1 MSSSQ
6 RVDRVLVSGSFWTSV
21 GEVSGALADLVTSIV
36 AARVLELRDFGLFG
50 AAMLVLAILDQFSQ
64 TGFESALVQKSDDPK
79 SFLNVT
85 FTWHLLRGLLMSGI
99 LLVAAPL
106 VSRWYDEPALFS
118 LLLCLSLAPLINGI
132 RNVGTVYFTR
142 QLDFRTIFLIKISQ
156 TLLRLVVFLPA
167 VLYFRNVWALVIS
180 QLMGAIVG
188 VVISYVAHPYR
199 PRLEWDREKLRELV
213 AYGKWLTGLAWLIFV
228 ITQGDDIFVSKY
240 LGIVALGVYQYAYK
254 LSNTPATAITHVV
267 GGIAMPM
274 YSRLQD
280 APEERKAAFIKVM
293 RLTLF
298 LAGPV
303 SVFIYFA
310 VPDVV
315 AFVIGE
321 KWAPAI
327 PLVRILVLGG
337 VVRSFA
343 ALAGPVFA
351 ATGRPDFDFK
361 MNLPRFFCIV
371 IGLYP
376 AARFGGLEGV
386 SWLVLAAI
394 MCCLPTWF
402 YGLKR
407 LIGITPREVLKHN
420 VLAILGSLLL
430 AGSYYAVR
438 KPIGSETVW
447 SAAVG
452 TLAWVGAWLA
462 ALWLLGRLT
471 PWDMVGELQRLRA
484 TLKNKA

>member
-1 MSSSQ
+1 MSQRQ

-21 GEVSGALADLVTSIV
+21 GEVSGALVDLVTSII

-85 FTWHLLRGLLMSGI
+85 FTWHLIRGLLMAGI
-99 LLVAAPL
+99 LALAAP
-106 VSRWYDEPALFS
+106 VMSRWYDEPALFP
-118 LLLCLSLAPLINGI
+118 LLLWLALSPLLQGLK
-132 RNVGTVYFTR
+132 NVGTIYFTR

-156 TLLRLVVFLPA
+156 TLLRLLVFLPA
-167 VLYFRNVWALVIS
+167 ILYFRNVWALIVS
-180 QLMGAIVG
+180 QLAGAALGVIV
-188 VVISYVAHPYR
+188 SYVAHPYR
-199 PRLEWDREKLRELV
+199 PRLEWDREKLRELLS
-213 AYGKWLTGLAWLIFV
+213 YGKWLTGVAWLVFV

-240 LGIVALGVYQYAYK
+240 LGIVALGIYQYAYR
-254 LSNTPATAITHVV
+254 LSNAPATAITHVI

-274 YSRLQD
+274 YSRLND
-280 APEERKAAFIKVM
+280 DPEERKAAFIKVM

-303 SVFIYFA
+303 SVFIFLA
-310 VPDVV
+310 VPDLVQH
-315 AFVIGE
+315 VIGK
-321 KWAPAI
+321 KWEPTI

-343 ALAGPVFA
+343 ALAGPVFH

-376 AARFGGLEGV
+376 AARYGGLEGV
-386 SWLVLAAI
+386 SWLVLAAVV
-394 MCCLPTWF
+394 CCLPTWF
-402 YGLKR
+402 YGVKR
-407 LIGITPREVLKHN
+407 QIGVSAREVLQHN
-420 VLAILGSLLL
+420 VLAVLGSLLL
-430 AGSYYAVR
+430 AASYYAVR
-438 KPIGSETVW
+438 LPIGSDSLLRAV
-447 SAAVG
+447 VG
-452 TLAWVGAWLA
+452 TLAWVGAWIV
-462 ALWLLGRLT
+462 ALWVLGKLT
-471 PWDMVGELQRLRA
+471 PWDMVGELKRLRA
-484 TLKNKA
+484 SLKES